1 MQARCVLL
9 PAVSV
14 LRGLVKEE
22 EEEEE
27 EEEGEEEDEDE
38 EDEDEE
44 DDDDDEEEEEEGAP
58 CSDEDTAL
66 QLPYTLAL
74 AFSNRMIVAA
84 ASRRSGARSISSI
97 PTVGT
102 ILFSSKER

>member
-1 MQARCVLL
+1 MQARWVLL
-9 PAVSV
+9 PAVSI
-14 LRGLVKEE
+14 LRGLVKEDK
-22 EEEEE
+22 EEEE

-38 EDEDEE
+38 EDEDKEE
-44 DDDDDEEEEEEGAP
+44 DGAP

-84 ASRRSGARSISSI
+84 ASLRSGARSISSI

-102 ILFSSKER
+102 ILFSSNER